1 VNRLRLRRTTA
12 FWLLALTLGVLLFAS
27 SVPSPLYPVYQAEWH
42 FSAVTLT
49 SVFAVYAIALL
60 AALLTVG
67 SISDHLGRRPT
78 LLAAL
83 SIEILAMLAFANADG
98 VGWLFIARTLQG
110 IATGTAMGALSAA
123 LLDLQPAGKPW
134 LGGLMGAVAPMS
146 GLACGALA
154 AGLLVQYAPDPT
166 GLPFQLLVGSFV
178 VTVLFALAAPET
190 VTRNDGW
197 RRSLAPRLAVPA
209 GLRAPFVASL
219 PALVATWA
227 LGGLVLALG
236 ASLMAGVLGQSSHF
250 VAGLPIFVMAG
261 ISAVAS
267 VLVRDVSPSATA
279 RGGLA
284 ALIAGLA
291 VALIA
296 LGSGSSTLFLIG
308 SAICG
313 VGFGPAFA
321 GVFRVLSTS
330 APVDQRASF
339 VSSIFAVS
347 YVAFSVPAVA
357 AGIAVTQLGL
367 LETAQIYGGVLIAL
381 AMLALALSGRLD
393 RIEAADR
400 APARAR
406 ARAAVASGDCPW

>member
-1 VNRLRLRRTTA
+1 MRLERRTA
-12 FWLLALTLGVLLFAS
+12 FWLLALTLGALLFAS

-42 FSAVTLT
+42 FSEVTLT

-60 AALLTVG
+60 AALITVG

-78 LLAAL
+78 LLVAL
-83 SIEILAMLAFANADG
+83 GLEIVAMLAFANADG
-98 VGWLFIARTLQG
+98 VGWLFVARTLQG
-110 IATGTAMGALSAA
+110 IATGTAIGALSAA

-146 GLACGALA
+146 GLACGALV
-154 AGLLVQYAPDPT
+154 AGALVQYGPDPT
-166 GLPFQLLVGSFV
+166 GLPYQLLVGGFV
-178 VTVLFALAAPET
+178 MTVLFALAAPET
-190 VTRNDGW
+190 VARNDGW
-197 RRSLAPRLAVPA
+197 RDSLAPRLAVPTA
-209 GLRAPFVASL
+209 LRGPFVASL

-236 ASLMAGVLGQSSHF
+236 ASLMAGVLGQPSHF

-267 VLVRDVSPSATA
+267 VLVRHLPPSWTA

-284 ALIAGLA
+284 ALIVGLV

-296 LGSGSSTLFLIG
+296 LDAESSTLFLVG

-330 APVDQRASF
+330 APVDQRAAF

-347 YVAFSVPAVA
+347 YIAFSIPAVA
-357 AGIAVTQLGL
+357 AGIAATQLGL

-393 RIEAADR
+393 SVSV
-400 APARAR
+400 
-406 ARAAVASGDCPW
+406 AVAGE